1 MSIYLLQSNTCL
13 RVRSKLPKKGPIR
26 KSGRQLM
33 FIKRGITSRPAPL
46 ARLVWFILSTETQVR
61 VALRQGASILHAAC
75 EDGCGYH
82 DCVATAHLR
91 AGNTVQNAKDRGL
104 DVEGS
109 HRNRGVYRGYNGR
122 FIFQSDY

>member
-1 MSIYLLQSNTCL
+1 MYIYLSQSNTCL
-13 RVRSKLPKKGPIR
+13 RVRSKLPKKGPIK

-33 FIKRGITSRPAPL
+33 FMKRGITSRPVPL

-75 EDGCGYH
+75 EERCGHY

-91 AGNTVQNAKDRGL
+91 TGNTAQNAMDREL
-104 DVEGS
+104 DVKG
-109 HRNRGVYRGYNGR
+109 
-122 FIFQSDY
+122 QAQK